1 MKRDEFEAIV
11 RERIRQMQQVT
22 KMIVHAFSYAIYK
35 DINEKFRTR
44 CAELRQIRIQNESAA
59 MLQFSYRLRMNR
71 YGTTYAIRQI
81 KENRNFLNMSNT
93 FINDITENRGMKLLR
108 SFATASSA
116 RNGFMMKL
124 RNFPNFVDHF
134 KVKAFKA
141 RKSLKRKRNFLSKI
155 F

>member
-1 MKRDEFEAIV
+1 
-11 RERIRQMQQVT
+11 
-22 KMIVHAFSYAIYK
+22 
-35 DINEKFRTR
+35 
-44 CAELRQIRIQNESAA
+44 
-59 MLQFSYRLRMNR
+59 
-71 YGTTYAIRQI
+71 
-81 KENRNFLNMSNT
+81 MSNT

-116 RNGFMMKL
+116 RNSFMMKL